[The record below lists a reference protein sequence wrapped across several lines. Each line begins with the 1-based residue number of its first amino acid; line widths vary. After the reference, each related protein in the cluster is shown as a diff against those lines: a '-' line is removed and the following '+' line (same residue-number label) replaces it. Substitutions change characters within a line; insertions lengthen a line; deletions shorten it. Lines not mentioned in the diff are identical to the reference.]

1 MTYIY
6 SYNPQV
12 FDASFWVLGTL
23 GLVDRSALSETLLN
37 EKGSNNDLS

>member
-12 FDASFWVLGTL
+12 FDAGFWVVGTL
-23 GLVDRSALSETLLN
+23 GLV
-37 EKGSNNDLS
+37 EKIGSQRNAAQ